1 MRYVTKNSKKVLGSL
16 TIGLA
21 TILATGCGE
30 ETPAEK
36 PAEQPIEG
44 QNKILTIVEKAE
56 GQYIITDEAPTTGPN
71 KAIITDINGTTQVLN
86 EAEMKTFAEAEM
98 KNVENN
104 TSNLTSANPPA
115 SEGLSMGEV
124 LLAGAA
130 GALLGSMVG
139 NMLSSNNN
147 YQNNQQQ
154 YNRSSSYQSRSG
166 GTGGGK
172 VGSTGTSKQSF
183 FGGSNSGTSSTSSTS
198 SSTSSTSKPSLTKST
213 SSSSSSSSS
222 SKSGSFFGG

>member
-1 MRYVTKNSKKVLGSL
+1 MKFITKNSKKVLGSL
-16 TIGLA
+16 TLGFT
-21 TILATGCGE
+21 TILSTTGCSGDE
-30 ETPAEK
+30 QK
-36 PAEQPIEG
+36 PVEQQAEG

-56 GQYIITDEAPTTGPN
+56 GQYVITDEAPTTGPN

-86 EAEMKTFAEAEM
+86 EAEMKAFAEAEM

-130 GALLGSMVG
+130 GALLGSVVG
-139 NMLSSNNN
+139 NMLSSNSN

-154 YNRSSSYQSRSG
+154 YNRSSSFQSRIG
-166 GTGGGK
+166 GANGGK

-183 FGGSNSGTSSTSSTS
+183 FGGSSTGTSKSSASTSSTS
-198 SSTSSTSKPSLTKST
+198 TSKSNSL
-213 SSSSSSSSS
+213 
-222 SKSGSFFGG
+222 FGG